1 MRLPRRLTLI
11 LFIAIG
17 SVVAFW
23 IYRKYRVAPNLDI
36 EKLTVRN
43 LQGEV
48 VDLTQ
53 YRGKVLFV
61 NYWATWCPDCRRELP
76 SIQKLADQVD
86 RNKVIFLLISDE
98 PLEKIKSFAD
108 KNEYNM
114 LYLQTDKPHQENGIF
129 TLPTTYVF
137 DSEGYEI
144 TSKAGGADWSEPSM
158 VTMIRGLSEK

>member
-1 MRLPRRLTLI
+1 MRSSRIKFI
-11 LFIAIG
+11 LLLAVG

-23 IYRKYRVAPNLDI
+23 LFRKYRVAPNLDV

-43 LQGEV
+43 LQGEI
-48 VDLTQ
+48 VDLTK
-53 YRGKVLFV
+53 YRGKTLFV

-98 PLEKIKSFAD
+98 PLEKIQSFASNND
-108 KNEYNM
+108 YDL

-129 TLPTTYVF
+129 TLPTTYIF
-137 DSEGYEI
+137 DNEGYEV

>member
-1 MRLPRRLTLI
+1 
-11 LFIAIG
+11 
-17 SVVAFW
+17 
-23 IYRKYRVAPNLDI
+23 
-36 EKLTVRN
+36 
-43 LQGEV
+43 
-48 VDLTQ
+48 
-53 YRGKVLFV
+53 
-61 NYWATWCPDCRRELP
+61 
-76 SIQKLADQVD
+76 
-86 RNKVIFLLISDE
+86 VIFLLISDE

-144 TSKAGGADWSEPSM
+144 TSKTGGADWIEPSM